1 MKVILNQKLIK
12 WVAASLLGHGKRWI
26 MTEHDN
32 FIFNL
37 ERKQARVKAA
47 IKAYKMQYLVNEGIE
62 SGTSG
67 RSVPTIKAKLLG
79 SK

>member
-1 MKVILNQKLIK
+1 
-12 WVAASLLGHGKRWI
+12 

-37 ERKQARVKAA
+37 ERKQTRIKAA

-62 SGTSG
+62 SGTSD
-67 RSVPTIKAKLLG
+67 RSASTLKAKLLG
-79 SK
+79 NK

>member
-1 MKVILNQKLIK
+1 
-12 WVAASLLGHGKRWI
+12 

-37 ERKQARVKAA
+37 ERKQARIKAA

-62 SGTSG
+62 SGTSD
-67 RSVPTIKAKLLG
+67 RSASTLKSKLLG

>member
-1 MKVILNQKLIK
+1 
-12 WVAASLLGHGKRWI
+12 

-32 FIFNL
+32 FISNL
-37 ERKQARVKAA
+37 ERKQIRIKAA
-47 IKAYKMQYLVNEGIE
+47 IKAYKMQYLINEGIE

-79 SK
+79 NK

>member
-1 MKVILNQKLIK
+1 
-12 WVAASLLGHGKRWI
+12 
-26 MTEHDN
+26 MTDHDN

-37 ERKQARVKAA
+37 ERKQARIKAA

-79 SK
+79 NK